1 MLETQVEERGDNE
14 PSSEERRV
22 RIDRLRSNEL
32 VINELAK
39 LDLELNQAGS
49 MAMSRVPG
57 DDEIYISG

>member
-1 MLETQVEERGDNE
+1 MEKQGDNE

-22 RIDRLRSNEL
+22 RIDRQRANEL
-32 VINELAK
+32 VITELAK